1 MRLFFASPSV
11 CFGRPRPLFGCE
23 EAVAAVTEAIA
34 TEAAV
39 TEAVATEAVAA
50 AAVVVEA
57 AAAVATRLFC
67 LSMALYCA
75 AVTEAVAAARVKVA
89 AANSSNSLFALLQ
102 GPKERV
108 T

>member
-1 MRLFFASPSV
+1 M
-11 CFGRPRPLFGCE
+11 RPLNLLGYG
-23 EAVAAVTEAIA
+23 AAALVAITGVAGGER
-34 TEAAV
+34 EAAMGI
-39 TEAVATEAVAA
+39 
-50 AAVVVEA
+50 

-102 GPKERV
+102 GP
-108 T
+108 TLSSTTCIS

>member
-1 MRLFFASPSV
+1 MYFLTYSEKIP
-11 CFGRPRPLFGCE
+11 
-23 EAVAAVTEAIA
+23 
-34 TEAAV
+34 
-39 TEAVATEAVAA
+39 

-102 GPKERV
+102 GL
-108 T
+108 TLSSTTCTCIS